1 MKLNITFEHEIP
13 EDLAD
18 ELGINE
24 DSAFEAY
31 YVDGTLYV
39 HLLTEDEEKKQGLLC
54 PLTST
59 LCEENCETCAILDAV
74 CDGDCR
80 NCCFQGN
87 CSERGTLK

>member
-13 EDLAD
+13 AALAD

-31 YVDGTLYV
+31 YADGALHV
-39 HLLTEDEEKKQGLLC
+39 RLLTEDEEKKHGLLC

-87 CSERGTLK
+87 CSERGALK